1 MPTISDMVEKY
12 ILNIVKNSKEG
23 IIHIQRTNLSEK
35 FSCVPSQINYV
46 IKTRFTIER
55 GFLVESKR
63 GEGGFLKIIKIPV
76 IQTKIYLDRINE
88 GTANYIGSEQTKNFL
103 NRLVEE
109 KILNER
115 EKNLIWQLLK
125 DESLPCNKEEKG
137 YQRGKM
143 LKNLIGYIAN
153 EEEKSDLSSL

>member
-1 MPTISDMVEKY
+1 MPTISDLVEKY
-12 ILNIVKNSKEG
+12 ILNIVKNSEDG
-23 IIHIQRTNLSEK
+23 IIHIQRTDLSAR

-63 GEGGFLKIIKIPV
+63 GEGGFLKIMKIPV
-76 IQTKIYLDRINE
+76 IQTKIYLDRINQ
-88 GTANYIGSEQTKNFL
+88 GTKNYIGSEQTKNFL

-109 KILNER
+109 EILNER

-143 LKNLIGYIAN
+143 IKNLIAFIAN
-153 EEEKSDLSSL
+153 EEEIK

>member
-1 MPTISDMVEKY
+1 MPTISDLVEKY
-12 ILNIVKNSKEG
+12 ILNIVKNSKDG
-23 IIHIQRTNLSEK
+23 IIHIQRTDLSAR
-35 FSCVPSQINYV
+35 FACVPSQINYV

-63 GEGGFLKIIKIPV
+63 GEGGFLKIMKIPV
-76 IQTKIYLDRINE
+76 IRTKIYLDRINQ
-88 GTANYIGSEQTKNFL
+88 GTKNYIGAEQAKNFL

-109 KILNER
+109 EILNER

-137 YQRGKM
+137 YQRVKM
-143 LKNLIGYIAN
+143 LKNLIAFIAN
-153 EEEKSDLSSL
+153 EEEIK